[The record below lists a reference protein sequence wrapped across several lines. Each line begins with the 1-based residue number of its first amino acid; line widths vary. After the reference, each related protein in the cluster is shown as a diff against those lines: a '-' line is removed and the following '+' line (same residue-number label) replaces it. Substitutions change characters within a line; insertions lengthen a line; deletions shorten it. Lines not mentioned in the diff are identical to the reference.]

1 MIYLVVIVLLIYSY
15 QQTYLCRVLILQIV
29 TLWI

>member
-15 QQTYLCRVLILQIV
+15 QLMYLCRVLILQIV
-29 TLWI
+29 ILWI